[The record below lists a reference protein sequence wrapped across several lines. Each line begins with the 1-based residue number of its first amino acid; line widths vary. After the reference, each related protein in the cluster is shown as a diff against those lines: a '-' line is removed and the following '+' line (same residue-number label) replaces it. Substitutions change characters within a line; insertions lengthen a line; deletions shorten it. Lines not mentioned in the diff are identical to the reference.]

1 VPGRTSIETLEAG
14 RQGHTQDLAGKVK
27 SGGAA
32 KADPRCTERDPREL
46 KTKEGIEASGGL
58 NTRSVA
64 SDRCPEENPE
74 GEAVG
79 SGVVEATRRQEMTG
93 NDRRGRVAD
102 EATQAGQR
110 EQTPGW

>member
-1 VPGRTSIETLEAG
+1 V
-14 RQGHTQDLAGKVK
+14 GKVR

-32 KADPRCTERDPREL
+32 KAVPRCPETDPREL

-58 NTRSVA
+58 ITRSVA
-64 SDRCPEENPE
+64 SDRSPEEHPE

-79 SGVVEATRRQEMTG
+79 SGVGGATRRQETAG

-102 EATQAGQR
+102 EAAQAGRR
-110 EQTPGW
+110 EQTPEW

>member
-1 VPGRTSIETLEAG
+1 VPGRTSIETLEADC
-14 RQGHTQDLAGKVK
+14 QGHTQDLVGKVK
-27 SGGAA
+27 SGGAV
-32 KADPRCTERDPREL
+32 KADPRCPETGPRGL

-58 NTRSVA
+58 ITRSVA
-64 SDRCPEENPE
+64 SDRCPEEHPE

-79 SGVVEATRRQEMTG
+79 SGVVGATRRQEKAD

>member
-1 VPGRTSIETLEAG
+1 VPGRASIETLEAS

-32 KADPRCTERDPREL
+32 RAAPRCPETDPQGL

-58 NTRSVA
+58 ITRSGT
-64 SDRCPEENPE
+64 SDRSPEENPE

-79 SGVVEATRRQEMTG
+79 SGVVGATRRQEKAG

-102 EATQAGQR
+102 EATQAGRR
-110 EQTPGW
+110 EQTPEW